1 MGDDGNLIRK
11 RTLLTLVLIAGL
23 LMLSACSGTDS
34 AAENNSD
41 EATENKPKAG
51 LNETTL
57 DDVMTKKDNDEA
69 FYVLIYDA
77 KQEYVKN
84 TKLLEAYDEALK
96 KEDMKVFHLNIR
108 DANEQTISQLYE
120 EYESHSGS
128 SHNPFEDGGLSVV
141 FNGDFN
147 SAFEYHGKSWNLNR
161 LIGEM
166 GSEEDTFFDDDRN
179 SIIQESIQYNLDYV
193 KGEEIELT
201 Y

>member
-11 RTLLTLVLIAGL
+11 QTLLTLVLIAGL
-23 LMLSACSGTDS
+23 LMLSACGGTDS
-34 AAENNSD
+34 AAEDNSD
-41 EATENKPKAG
+41 EATEKPKTG

-57 DDVMTKKDNDEA
+57 DNVMAKKDNDEA

-84 TKLLEAYDEALK
+84 TELLEAYDEAFK

-141 FNGDFN
+141 FNGEFN